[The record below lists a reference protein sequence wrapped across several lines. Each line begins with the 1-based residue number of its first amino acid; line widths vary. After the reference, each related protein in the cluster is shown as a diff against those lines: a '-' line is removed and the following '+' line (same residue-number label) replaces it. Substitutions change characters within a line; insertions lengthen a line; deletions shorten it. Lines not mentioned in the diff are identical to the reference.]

1 MNMHIPPVV
10 IKDYLSE
17 KFTQSCEVGREFRVN
32 SIFTEDNKQKLY
44 INLDTGLWTDF
55 KSGEKGNFFQL
66 VSHIENVPYTSA
78 RSYIKRLAFDKGANL
93 FDVSTLN
100 VENQKISVERT
111 IEGDVKDFLV
121 VHPKIDI
128 ASPQPLRRMAANFAL
143 SRKLGAFKFY
153 VGNKGRYFQRIII
166 PYLDEKE
173 NPFYFQA
180 RTLVNRDPKYLNP
193 SKGLYGIKTSEI
205 LYPYNKHMET
215 VIVAEGPLDAMTL
228 RAAGFNATCTQGCK
242 MSTVQAREL
251 KGKRVV
257 IAYDND
263 ESGREGFYE
272 AKKRLLTQR
281 NSELYHLS
289 PPKKFKDWNDFW
301 VESDRETFQDYVV
314 TNIAKADWELS
325 VNGLLA

>member
-1 MNMHIPPVV
+1 M
-10 IKDYLSE
+10 SE
-17 KFTQSCEVGREFRVN
+17 KFPQSCVAGREFRIN
-32 SIFTEDNKQKLY
+32 SIFTEDTKQKLY

-55 KSGEKGNFFQL
+55 KSNEKGNFFQL
-66 VSHIENVPYTSA
+66 ISHIENVPYSSA
-78 RSYIKRLAFDKGANL
+78 RIYVKRLAFDQGANL
-93 FDVSTLN
+93 FDLSTLN
-100 VENQKISVERT
+100 VENKKISVERT

-121 VHPKIDI
+121 VHPKTDI
-128 ASPQPLRRMAANFAL
+128 ASPHPLRRLASNFAL

-166 PYLDEKE
+166 PYLDNKN

-180 RTLVNRDPKYLNP
+180 RTLINRDPKYLNP

-205 LYPYNKHMET
+205 LYPYNKNLET
-215 VIVAEGPLDAMTL
+215 VIVTEGPLDAMTL

-251 KGKRVV
+251 KDKKVV

-263 ESGREGFYE
+263 ESGREGFCE

-281 NSELYHLS
+281 NAELYHLS
-289 PPKKFKDWNDFW
+289 PPQEFKDWNDFW
-301 VESDRETFQDYVV
+301 VASDIKKFQDYVMSH
-314 TNIAKADWELS
+314 ISKANWEL
-325 VNGLLA
+325 NINELLA